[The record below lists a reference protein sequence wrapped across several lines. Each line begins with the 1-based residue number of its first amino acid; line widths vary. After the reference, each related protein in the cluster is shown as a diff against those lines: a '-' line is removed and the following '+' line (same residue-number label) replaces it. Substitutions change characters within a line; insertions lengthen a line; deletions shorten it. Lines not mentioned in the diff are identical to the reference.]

1 VSIDQHKE
9 NNNHL
14 VIHYLALRQILGWMG
29 LLLPVTLIIG
39 SAWLYESG
47 PEASISNYFY
57 TSLRDV
63 FIVTLCAVSLFLLAY
78 KGYGKADF
86 WVSNI
91 AGIFG
96 LIAAFVHTNPK
107 PGIHYVKQWLVKP
120 EWTGGSISEIDMACL
135 PEPYVSIP
143 VPQEHVLGVIHLVCA
158 AVFFLCLAYIAYFE
172 FTKSTGP
179 VTPQKI
185 WRNRIYKFC
194 GAGMLFCILALV
206 PCFVSDHLDAW
217 YNSHKLV
224 FWGESVSLVLFGTSW
239 LIKGEFV
246 LKDK

>member
-1 VSIDQHKE
+1 MQNDEHNE

-14 VIHYLALRQILGWMG
+14 VIHYLTLRQILGWMG
-29 LLLPVTLIIG
+29 LLLPIVLFTG
-39 SAWLYESG
+39 SAVLYESG

-57 TSLRDV
+57 TTLRDV

-78 KGYGKADF
+78 KGYGKADL

-107 PGIHYVKQWLVKP
+107 PGINYVKQWLVRPELENNEFVQVSMDCVQKP
-120 EWTGGSISEIDMACL
+120 YE
-135 PEPYVSIP
+135 SIP
-143 VPQEHVLGVIHLVCA
+143 VPQHHILGVIHLVCA
-158 AVFFLCLAYIAYFE
+158 AIFFLCLAYIAYFE

-179 VTPQKI
+179 LTPQKI

-194 GAGMLFCILALV
+194 GAGMLVCILALV
-206 PCFVSDHLDAW
+206 PCFVSDELQAW
-217 YNSHKLV
+217 YNAHKLI
-224 FWGESVSLVLFGTSW
+224 FWGESIALILFGTSW